1 MLAAAVVAD
10 GHHRALPLAPE
21 CIQPPDDPGE
31 ADTTPEERKQD
42 CETNAAKRWI
52 SKHIHELRPF
62 RVVFLGD
69 DLFCRQPLCRL
80 VLDLAADFLFVS
92 KPQSHPRLQQLLHDD
107 FIQSTAWLR
116 VRHPKTRRFE
126 YRRFR
131 WMAGLP
137 VRDSDDLKA
146 EGGRRRTYTN
156 NFFTSL
162 AVTRDNVARIA
173 AAGRALEGRKRD
185 LPPASRTTAITWS
198 TTSATVSDSLA
209 NTLAAI
215 NLYAFALQTVL
226 DCLCALWQ
234 RCRQHFGT
242 RVEFFQMLSSSTY
255 YFLFP
260 NWRSLF
266 ETLLEERS
274 PPGSEE
280 ADGTA

>member
-1 MLAAAVVAD
+1 MRSPATTSPAS
-10 GHHRALPLAPE
+10 
-21 CIQPPDDPGE
+21 PPP
-31 ADTTPEERKQD
+31 
-42 CETNAAKRWI
+42 
-52 SKHIHELRPF
+52 
-62 RVVFLGD
+62 
-69 DLFCRQPLCRL
+69 
-80 VLDLAADFLFVS
+80 
-92 KPQSHPRLQQLLHDD
+92 
-107 FIQSTAWLR
+107 
-116 VRHPKTRRFE
+116 
-126 YRRFR
+126 
-131 WMAGLP
+131 
-137 VRDSDDLKA
+137 
-146 EGGRRRTYTN
+146 GGRWKVENETFHCLKN
-156 NFFTSL
+156 HGDHLEHNF
-162 AVTRDNVARIA
+162 
-173 AAGRALEGRKRD
+173 GH
-185 LPPASRTTAITWS
+185 SR
-198 TTSATVSDSLA
+198 DSLA